1 MAKSSIIDKYRKN
14 SLLFVGDKVVFYE
27 NDIAK
32 TIRLATVSSMHIDLN
47 GRIWFYLEWFENGTI
62 GTVVEHKH
70 LSYDEIRSMMD
81 NGTLQKL

>member
-14 SLLFVGDKVVFYE
+14 SQVFVGDKVVLYE

-32 TIRLATVSSMHIDLN
+32 TIRLATVSSMHIDLD
-47 GRIWFYLEWFENGTI
+47 GRIWYFLEWFGNGTV

-70 LSYDEIRSMMD
+70 LSYDEIKGMMD